1 MAAIGGAGQTKA
13 GAGLTHRTIEGF
25 KPEAAPYRVPDTR
38 CPGLALRVATSGAK
52 TFDLTFRISRGPVR
66 RLSLG
71 CFPDIGLEAARN
83 RANELTRAGRSGRD
97 LIAEENATA
106 ADQARRLSVQRLI
119 DEY

>member
-13 GAGLTHRTIEGF
+13 GVGLTHRTIDGF
-25 KPEAAPYRVPDTR
+25 KPGAAPYRVPDTR

-52 TFDLTFRISRGPVR
+52 TFDLAFRISRGPVR

-83 RANELTRAGRSGRD
+83 RANELTKAGRSGRD

-106 ADQARRLSVQRLI
+106 ADQARRL
-119 DEY
+119 